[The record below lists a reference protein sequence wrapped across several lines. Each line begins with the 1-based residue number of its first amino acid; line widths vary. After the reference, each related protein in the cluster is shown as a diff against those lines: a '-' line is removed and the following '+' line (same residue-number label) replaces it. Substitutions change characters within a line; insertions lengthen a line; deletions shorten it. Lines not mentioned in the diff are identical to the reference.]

1 MSDYTDVQD
10 DILGTIWSELA
21 GRCSTAVLALFVYD
35 FLLTFGDEVNLFLRP
50 RQLNGPSILFLLNRY
65 LALAV
70 QVYHCSPEPTS
81 YKSIV
86 AWFAAS
92 SVIESLQYIPW
103 AAFSA
108 LRSYAL
114 CPAPYRT
121 AISIAVFALSSV
133 PYVVVNVIIFQSVV
147 APLISLSPSAQD
159 ILTVVARSS
168 LIGAELIVL
177 CITWYRTRETI
188 KMSKRFMAGQDR
200 QTFAS
205 TLLRDGTV
213 YFLTLLIL
221 NSLNI
226 VFSLFWES
234 SMEGPTTILLLLRLA
249 FSDGISEFG
258 LATQNN
264 VGVTTFGGPLT
275 SIVISRF
282 LINLQKVKRRLHG
295 SSRSMSELAFQ
306 SHASRDMDGFIGSL
320 GAQLPFLDEHL
331 GEGEDWP

>member
-10 DILGTIWSELA
+10 DILGTIW
-21 GRCSTAVLALFVYD
+21 TLFVYD

-81 YKSIV
+81 YKS
-86 AWFAAS
+86 
-92 SVIESLQYIPW
+92 LQYIPW

-133 PYVVVNVIIFQSVV
+133 PYVVMWVRTSDDFLTV
-147 APLISLSPSAQD
+147 
-159 ILTVVARSS
+159 TVVARSS

-205 TLLRDGTV
+205 TLLRDGEP
-213 YFLTLLIL
+213 YH
-221 NSLNI
+221 
-226 VFSLFWES
+226 
-234 SMEGPTTILLLLRLA
+234 RL
-249 FSDGISEFG
+249 
-258 LATQNN
+258 
-264 VGVTTFGGPLT
+264 LT